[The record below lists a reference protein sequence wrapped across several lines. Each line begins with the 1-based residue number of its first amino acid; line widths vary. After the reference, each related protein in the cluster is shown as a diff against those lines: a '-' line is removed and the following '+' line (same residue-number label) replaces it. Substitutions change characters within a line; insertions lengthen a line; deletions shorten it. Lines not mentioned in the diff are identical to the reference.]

1 MRRRAGAHFERVGL
15 EVALRVAEQE
25 SNRAPAASEWQRDGN
40 ECLNLGGAMVSQFDV
55 FVSEPGGHVMWQGAV
70 ATLKDAEAMIK
81 KLAQASPD
89 REYVI
94 FNIKTG
100 QKIMVKAESLA
111 DMPGEEN
118 ADSQNL

>member
-1 MRRRAGAHFERVGL
+1 MKRRAGAHFERVGL

-25 SNRAPAASEWQRDGN
+25 SNNAVAASAWQQGRN
-40 ECLNLGGAMVSQFDV
+40 EIPNLGGAMVSQFDV

-70 ATLKDAEAMIK
+70 ATMKDAEAMIK

-94 FNIKTG
+94 FNLKTG
-100 QKIMVKAESLA
+100 QKIVVKDGRLGDASSKES
-111 DMPGEEN
+111 
-118 ADSQNL
+118 ADSYNL

>member
-1 MRRRAGAHFERVGL
+1 MKRRAGAHFERVGL

-25 SNRAPAASEWQRDGN
+25 SNNAVAAGVWQQSGN
-40 ECLNLGGAMVSQFDV
+40 EFLNLGGAMVSQFDV

-70 ATLKDAEAMIK
+70 ATMKDAEAMIK

-94 FNIKTG
+94 FNLKTG
-100 QKIMVKAESLA
+100 QKIVVKAERLG

-118 ADSQNL
+118 ADSQNS